1 MKTVTIKNA
10 LIVTPDEVKK
20 QDLLIKDGKIAE
32 NIANPSKLPVSE
44 LHL

>member
-20 QDLLIKDGKIAE
+20 QDLLIKNGKIAD
-32 NIANPSKLPVSE
+32 IGSFAGGDVIDG
-44 LHL
+44 